1 MGAVTCPILRP
12 GDGYIAPDNVYFD
25 QSTRSTCP
33 DPVNL
38 THFKYTPCVK
48 ISSSAP
54 RDVAIFI
61 GPKWGNETVNYVVV
75 VNIASGEVM
84 INLLLRVY
92 VDGST
97 NIAVVPTRPIPPTTR
112 LIGDFSQPTCRC
124 NVLVTSY
131 DDFPLAITTTK
142 NRIPVTT
149 TKTDTMTITEYVT
162 TTISVTQTRLTYV
175 EKPYVDPV
183 SYVAV

>member
-1 MGAVTCPILRP
+1 
-12 GDGYIAPDNVYFD
+12 
-25 QSTRSTCP
+25 
-33 DPVNL
+33 
-38 THFKYTPCVK
+38 
-48 ISSSAP
+48 
-54 RDVAIFI
+54 
-61 GPKWGNETVNYVVV
+61 
-75 VNIASGEVM
+75 
-84 INLLLRVY
+84 
-92 VDGST
+92 
-97 NIAVVPTRPIPPTTR
+97 
-112 LIGDFSQPTCRC
+112 QPTCRC

-183 SYVAV
+183 SYVVV